1 MTTTNITQA
10 RSNLFKLAER
20 VVNYND
26 TINVTTKDGSFV
38 MMSEED
44 YNGLMETLY
53 LYSIPGMQKSIQE
66 GIDTPLEDCVELDW
80 ESELK

>member
-10 RSNLFKLAER
+10 RTNLFKLAER

-66 GIDTPLEDCVELDW
+66 GIDTPLEDCAELDW
-80 ESELK
+80 ENELK